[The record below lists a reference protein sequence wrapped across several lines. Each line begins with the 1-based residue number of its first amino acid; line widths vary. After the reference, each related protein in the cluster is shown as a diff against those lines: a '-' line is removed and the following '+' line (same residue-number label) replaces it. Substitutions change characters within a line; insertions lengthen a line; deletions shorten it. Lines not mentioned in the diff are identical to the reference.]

1 MVNKLMKFMENT
13 NQITYREMLSR
24 DWRKAV
30 IIGLSVLLA
39 TLIFTLVQP
48 FLFSATASVLV
59 IQKPGP
65 EAYTTYRSAELYAG
79 QLGAILDS
87 SEFFDKVMNAGFDID
102 KSYFPVDEAKKREKW
117 AKTVSYEVP
126 SGSNELKITV
136 YHTEPN
142 QAMQISEAVL
152 LTLISDKKEYLESE
166 DVTLKMLNA
175 PLVSKYPVKPNVA
188 LNLILGVALGVL
200 ISTGATIATYRPVLV
215 SANSVSVP
223 EAPADGLA
231 EEETDE
237 NEEELLEEEELDEIL
252 K

>member
-1 MVNKLMKFMENT
+1 MENT

-30 IIGLSVLLA
+30 IVGLSVLLA

-59 IQKPGP
+59 IQKAGP
-65 EAYTTYRSAELYAG
+65 EAYTTYRSAALYAG
-79 QLGAILDS
+79 QLGAVLDS

-102 KSYFPVDEAKKREKW
+102 KTYFPADEAKKREKW
-117 AKTVSYEVP
+117 GKTVSYEVP
-126 SGSNELKITV
+126 SGSSELQITV

-166 DVTLKMLNA
+166 DVELKMLDA

-188 LNLILGVALGVL
+188 LNLILGVVLGFL
-200 ISTGATIATYRPVLV
+200 IGIGSAIATFRPVLV
-215 SANSVSVP
+215 SAVSPVVP
-223 EAPADGLA
+223 ENPGKETI
-231 EEETDE
+231 EEDTDE
-237 NEEELLEEEELDEIL
+237 NEEELMEDEELEADL
-252 K
+252 KK